1 MSGDR
6 RPTAGP
12 TEGARLWLAAGA
24 AKKEG
29 VPRRADLQPRAP
41 ASRVRGGSPKAVC
54 SSPFPQ
60 VCVAPRPDVGVT
72 SADRPGHVG
81 AQAALAT

>member
-1 MSGDR
+1 M
-6 RPTAGP
+6 AGCRSRQ
-12 TEGARLWLAAGA
+12 EGKGSSAC
-24 AKKEG
+24 
-29 VPRRADLQPRAP
+29 DLQPRAP
-41 ASRVRGGSPKAVC
+41 ASRVRGGPPKAVC